1 MEIKLKLGDLL
12 SINQTLCLIIDD
24 VQTTDFILKFKL
36 LGIMKAFEPFV
47 SNFEVIKNEKII
59 EYGKETEKGSFKISN
74 GDRQAIEN
82 FNRDLEKLVN
92 NEVSVN
98 ADKLKANEIFDKG
111 IKAEHLIRLYSIIEN
126 QK

>member
-59 EYGKETEKGSFKISN
+59 EYGKETEKGSFKISS

-98 ADKLKANEIFDKG
+98 ADKL
-111 IKAEHLIRLYSIIEN
+111 
-126 QK
+126 